1 MTLKELYGQ
10 RENLE
15 EEKEFLASYSLDN
28 YFRPSVTSDVV
39 AFAIG
44 SYDKGNYRKE
54 SDTILQ
60 LLLIKRGAH
69 PFKDYWALPGGFL
82 REDESVE
89 ECAWR
94 EIIEETGI
102 KPISMKNIGVFSS
115 CDRDPRGR
123 IISNAFTSIILDES
137 RDVTGG
143 YDAEDADWFNV
154 SFEIVEDLYYL
165 RLSNNSTE
173 LSAVLKLIRNEFGIH
188 RFEIIES
195 KGVAFDHAA
204 IIGTALTSLQK
215 DVEDYNV
222 LFDFLPKK
230 FTLLKLQKVQET
242 ITGKKIQ
249 PANFRRKIADYVAET
264 EEFEKGAGHR
274 PAKLFIKRNL
284 AKVRIDL

>member
-10 RENLE
+10 RENFE

-94 EIIEETGI
+94 EIVEETGI

-137 RDVTGG
+137 RDVTSG
-143 YDAEDADWFNV
+143 YDAEDADWFDV
-154 SFEIVEDLYYL
+154 SFEMVDDLYYL
-165 RLSNNSTE
+165 KLSNHCTE
-173 LSAVLKLIRNEFGIH
+173 LNAILKLIRNEFGIH

-204 IIGTALTSLQK
+204 VIGTALTSLQK
-215 DVEDYNV
+215 DVEDFNV
-222 LFDFLPKK
+222 LFDFLPEK
-230 FTLLKLQKVQET
+230 FTLLKLQKAQET
-242 ITGKKIQ
+242 ITGKKVQ
-249 PANFRRKIADYVAET
+249 PANFRRKIADYVEET
-264 EEFEKGAGHR
+264 YEFETGAGHR
-274 PAKLFIKRNL
+274 PAKLFTK
-284 AKVRIDL
+284 KVIC